1 MSKPAAQHLVERL
14 ARLSLRARYR
24 VGNGIAWLARK
35 TRNQVSRQ
43 TRESI
48 RVCFADATPAE
59 RESLYR
65 ESIRQ
70 TCYAMT
76 ELGAV
81 WGWAPERILA
91 RITHHDICA
100 EYEQSTRGRIVLA
113 PHLGSWETL
122 AVWLG
127 RTCQAMML
135 YKRMRNRSLDSYIS
149 AVRARSGGTLVPTK
163 KHGLRKLMIEL
174 REGGNLMILPDQR
187 PAKNK
192 ARIESTFWG
201 LPAPTTTLVQNL
213 CTKIEC
219 DVFLATVYRS
229 TPPGEF
235 GLRILPLD
243 HARLAADETTSAAYL
258 NQQIEQL
265 AREHVEQYQWGY
277 RRFDDE
283 VYAAAANG

>member
-1 MSKPAAQHLVERL
+1 MELL
-14 ARLSLRARYR
+14 ARLSLRAQYR
-24 VGNGIAWLARK
+24 LGDWIAWILRHS
-35 TRNQVSRQ
+35 RNQVSRQ

-48 RVCFADATPAE
+48 RVCFADATSSE
-59 RESLYR
+59 RERLYR
-65 ESIRQ
+65 ASMRQ

-81 WGWAPERILA
+81 WGWAPERILGQIS
-91 RITHHDICA
+91 RSDICS
-100 EYEQSTRGRIVLA
+100 EFEQSTRGRIILA

-127 RTCQAMML
+127 RSCQAMML

-174 REGGNLMILPDQR
+174 RKGGNLMILPDQR

-192 ARIESTFWG
+192 ARILSTFWG

-213 CTKIEC
+213 CAKIEC
-219 DVFLATVYRS
+219 DVFLATAYRS

-243 HARLAADETTSAAYL
+243 HARLAADETASADYL
-258 NQQIEQL
+258 NQQIELL
-265 AREHVEQYQWGY
+265 AREFVDQYQWGY

-283 VYAAAANG
+283 VYAAAAYG

>member
-1 MSKPAAQHLVERL
+1 MSKPAAQHLVELL
-14 ARLSLRARYR
+14 ARLSLRAQYR
-24 VGNGIAWLARK
+24 VGNGIAWLVRN

-48 RVCFADATPAE
+48 RVCFADAAPAE
-59 RESLYR
+59 RENLYR

-70 TCYAMT
+70 TCYTMT
-76 ELGAV
+76 ELGAA

-91 RITHHDICA
+91 QITQHDICS
-100 EYEQSTRGRIVLA
+100 EFEQSERGRIVLA

-127 RTCQAMML
+127 RSCQAMML
-135 YKRMRNRSLDSYIS
+135 YKRMRNHRLETYIS
-149 AVRARSGGTLVPTK
+149 TVRARSGGTLVPTK

-174 REGGNLMILPDQR
+174 REGGTLMILPDQR
-187 PAKNK
+187 PAKHK
-192 ARIESTFWG
+192 ARIMSTFWG

-213 CTKIEC
+213 CAKIDC

-229 TPPGEF
+229 SPPGEF
-235 GLRILPLD
+235 GLRILPLQ
-243 HARLAADETTSAAYL
+243 HARLASEENASAAYL

-265 AREHVEQYQWGY
+265 AREYVDQYQWGY

-283 VYAAAANG
+283 VYASANG

>member
-1 MSKPAAQHLVERL
+1 MELL
-14 ARLSLRARYR
+14 ARLSLHAQYR
-24 VGNGIAWLARK
+24 LGKWLAWLL
-35 TRNQVSRQ
+35 RNTGNQLSRQ

-48 RVCFADATPAE
+48 RVCFADETPTE
-59 RESLYR
+59 RERLYR
-65 ESIRQ
+65 ESMRQ

-76 ELGAV
+76 ELGAI
-81 WGWAPERILA
+81 WGWPPERVLA
-91 RITHHDICA
+91 QITQQDICA
-100 EYEQSTRGRIVLA
+100 EFGQSTRGRIVLA

-135 YKRMRNRSLDSYIS
+135 YKRMRNRSLDAYIS
-149 AVRARSGGTLVPTK
+149 TARARSGGTLVPTK

-174 REGGNLMILPDQR
+174 REGGSLMILPDQR

-201 LPAPTTTLVQNL
+201 FPAPTTTLVQNL
-213 CTKIEC
+213 CAKIDC

-229 TPPGEF
+229 DPPGEF
-235 GLRILPLD
+235 GLRILPLS
-243 HARLAADETTSAAYL
+243 HARLAGDETESAAYL
-258 NQQIEQL
+258 NQQIELL
-265 AREHVEQYQWGY
+265 ARDYVEQYQWGY

-283 VYAAAANG
+283 VYAAVANG